1 MSVTEDAPHA
11 PAAAPRSPL
20 RLPGRARRASPW
32 WWLVAGSALILA
44 IVAAVMAVWWLTS
57 RETRIVSYRV
67 VGTLSAVELD
77 LGSAPVQI
85 VGGPGGAVEVR
96 REEEFAFSHPPRE
109 TRKVE
114 GGVLKVSSRCPDTV
128 VGTCAATYR
137 VTVPDNVQVNVRTS
151 SGRVAIRSLNASG
164 RVTTRSGPIAI
175 DGFCGFTMIA
185 TSTSGDVRAGAACSP
200 ERLELRSSSGDVR
213 AVVPAGRYR
222 VDAHSDQGTT
232 QVTGLIVADDASNAV
247 QALSGSGDVT
257 VEGGRQ

>member
-1 MSVTEDAPHA
+1 MSVTEDAPNA
-11 PAAAPRSPL
+11 LAEAPRSPL

-32 WWLVAGSALILA
+32 WWLVAGSALVLA
-44 IVAAVMAVWWLTS
+44 IVAAVLGVWWLTS

-67 VGTLSAVELD
+67 VGTLSAVDLD
-77 LGSAPVQI
+77 LGSAPVQV

-109 TRKVE
+109 IRRVE
-114 GGVLKVSSRCPDTV
+114 GGVLKVSSRCPETV
-128 VGTCAATYR
+128 VGTCGATYR

-151 SGRVAIRSLNASG
+151 SGPVAIRSLNASG
-164 RVTTRSGPIAI
+164 RVTTGSGPIAI

-185 TSTSGDVRAGAACSP
+185 NSTSGDVRTAAACSP
-200 ERLELRSSSGDVR
+200 DRLELRSGSGDVR
-213 AVVPAGRYR
+213 ALVPAGRYR
-222 VDAHSDQGTT
+222 VDAHSDRGTT

-247 QALSGSGDVT
+247 QALSGSGDVS